1 MVDANETPLPVE
13 GEQSTPEADSPESSA
28 SVRRESISASNISDQ
43 ATELDRLGFA
53 PYVEA
58 IAAFLSNEATQP
70 PLTLSIEGEWGSGK
84 SSFMRQLHEELE
96 QIEQRDG
103 KPISRKV
110 WFNAWRHD
118 KVEALWAAFALDF
131 LNQISQPRTRS
142 EILPTWMSYLGLLR
156 KRFNWKEN
164 WLDAIRGTALVAFF
178 GSFAVALPV
187 LFLNVGWDGIN
198 QLSDEIVCRLMLPEE
213 EDQVDAE
220 QGQNAGGQEQ
230 EQKQNSCFELNPGSG
245 NGSDTVLSVLLWLG
259 GFGGSTTGTLA
270 LLVQLKKML
279 GDPKNDLK
287 QYIEHPNYKNQVA
300 FIEQFH
306 KDFEK
311 VVSAYV
317 GEGNKVYVFIDDLDR
332 CELTKAADLMQGLN
346 LLISND
352 PHLIFILGMDREKVA
367 AGIALKQK
375 DVLPYLS
382 SPSVVL
388 NQAAKKD
395 QTSLKGLEYGY
406 AYIEKFVQLPFQ
418 VPKASE
424 ANFSGFLKT
433 LPYKPIGTTPP
444 TKRKLSS
451 LPRSNW
457 FFSSLVSRLIYLRAK
472 ELGRRLFSAE
482 KASVMLAAI
491 YSKSTSASNLIREP
505 RVEIR
510 LAQDSEAIQQII
522 LKVAPAL
529 DYNPRRIKQFIN
541 LFRLKVF
548 IAYNTGL
555 FDQLNHGENEEN
567 DSNASE
573 AVSQPL
579 TLEQLGKFTA
589 LCMQYPLLRID
600 LEDNNAL
607 LANLQ
612 RYALNP
618 SWPNSKSEEEA
629 HSADTAKHEGY
640 DNTTKYWGS
649 NPKLIQLL
657 RIGLHM
663 HETRQRQDAKQ
674 NGDSL
679 ELESS
684 NSKNYNLEKIDVKK
698 LLQVS
703 STVKPIDR
711 VPLRSERGVDYRQ
724 LRELL
729 RAKLWRKA
737 DGETGRIMLKAT
749 KRNGLGYFDPLEIEK
764 FSCQDLRTI
773 DQLWVV
779 ASGGQFGFSVQKELY
794 VKCGGILDGEHH
806 EEAWN
811 LFCEKNGWQE
821 SGKYVP
827 VRYGMKSPVAHLPS
841 QGRRGGFRKTARQ
854 EGTGFPSLALK
865 LAKCE
870 ITGEF

>member
-1 MVDANETPLPVE
+1 
-13 GEQSTPEADSPESSA
+13 EQSTPKANSPESSA
-28 SVRRESISASNISDQ
+28 SVRRESISTSNISDQ
-43 ATELDRLGFA
+43 ATERDRLGFT

-70 PLTLSIEGEWGSGK
+70 PLTLSIEGGWGSGK
-84 SSFMRQLHEELE
+84 SSFMWQLHEELE

-118 KVEALWAAFALDF
+118 KVEALWAAFALEF

-142 EILPTWMSYLGLLR
+142 EILLTWMSYLKLLQ

-164 WLDAIRGTALVAFF
+164 WPDAIRGTALVAFL
-178 GSFAVALPV
+178 GSFALALPV

-198 QLSDEIVCRLMLPEE
+198 QLSDEIVCRLLPREE
-213 EDQVDAE
+213 EQGEGESGQGDVE
-220 QGQNAGGQEQ
+220 QRQNVEGQEQ
-230 EQKQNSCFELNPGSG
+230 EQKQNSCFELNSSSG
-245 NGSDTVLSVLLWLG
+245 NGSDTVVSVLLWLG
-259 GFGGSTTGTLA
+259 GFGGSATGALA

-287 QYIEHPNYKNQVA
+287 QYIEHPDYKNQVA

-352 PHLIFILGMDREKVA
+352 PSLIFILGMDREKVA

-382 SPSVVL
+382 SPSIVL
-388 NQAAKKD
+388 NQAAQKD

-418 VPKASE
+418 VPQASE
-424 ANFSGFLKT
+424 ANFKVFLKA
-433 LPYKPIGTTPP
+433 LPSKPISTTPL
-444 TKRKLSS
+444 TQRKLRF
-451 LPRSNW
+451 LPSPGW
-457 FFSSLVSRLIYLRAK
+457 FFRLLLHPKNAWSLYRRTNAAERIL
-472 ELGRRLFSAE
+472 LGAEAASAE
-482 KASVMLAAI
+482 LATLHFN
-491 YSKSTSASNLIREP
+491 STSASDLIREP

-573 AVSQPL
+573 AVSQSL

-589 LCMQYPLLRID
+589 LCMLYPLLRID
-600 LEDNNAL
+600 LEDNHAL

-618 SWPNSKSEEEA
+618 SWPNSKSDEEES
-629 HSADTAKHEGY
+629 HSADTAKQENY

-657 RIGLHM
+657 RIGLHL

-674 NGDSL
+674 NDDSL

-684 NSKNYNLEKIDVKK
+684 NSENYNLEKIDVKK

-703 STVKPIDR
+703 STVEPIDR

-729 RAKLWRKA
+729 RAKRWLKA

-749 KRNGLGYFDPLEIEK
+749 KRNGLGYFDPLEIEQ

-773 DQLWVV
+773 DQLWVT
-779 ASGGQFGFSVQKELY
+779 ASGGRFGFSVQKELY
-794 VKCGGILDGEHH
+794 VKCGGILDGEYH

-811 LFCEKNGWQE
+811 LFCKKNGWQE

-827 VRYGMKSPVAHLPS
+827 VRYDMKSPVAHLPS

-854 EGTGFPSLALK
+854 EGTGLPSLALK
-865 LAKCE
+865 LEKCE